1 MSALRK
7 LFSLNNLYASWKSMQ
22 SKFLNTTSSGVD
34 GQTKSDF
41 VKNLDREIASISS
54 DVLSG
59 SYKFSD
65 LRAISIDKAN
75 GKIRLINVPTIRDR
89 FVQRVLIDF
98 FRKNYSENWK
108 IGNSFSSMGGFAF
121 RESEKEGAHHTL
133 KNISQKIKHNHFVIR
148 ADLSKF
154 FDTINRS
161 QLKSLVKKRVRHW
174 SLHPLIF
181 DCIEC
186 ETDLQNAIDKKNFDN
201 AGLKVGNG
209 IRQGMPISPVL
220 AYLFLSKQDLKF
232 EKVIFRYVD
241 DLIFYANSHAEVSMQ
256 FEKYKKIVETM
267 GLNIHPLS
275 TEADAKTKLFGPK
288 DQFEFLG
295 IVLERLESGNKFKIP
310 KASKNKIKTRAQNSC
325 KFPYDNINK
334 QKRWLLS
341 SSLRVSNLVRDY
353 RTAYHLCDDW
363 SAFEKE
369 LGELQVS
376 LCRSI
381 ATEVSMLKKGP
392 KKFLLRAFGV

>member
-1 MSALRK
+1 
-7 LFSLNNLYASWKSMQ
+7 MQ
-22 SKFLNTTSSGVD
+22 SKFPNSTSSGLD
-34 GQTKSDF
+34 RQTKSDF
-41 VKNLDREIASISS
+41 SKNLDGEIKSINL

-59 SYKFSD
+59 AYKFSD

-89 FVQRVLIDF
+89 FVQRILLNF
-98 FRKNYSENWK
+98 FRENYSNSWK

-133 KNISQKIKHNHFVIR
+133 KNISQKIRHNHYVIR

-154 FDTINRS
+154 FDTISRD
-161 QLKSLVKKRVRHW
+161 QLKSLVKKRVRHR

-181 DCIEC
+181 DSIDC
-186 ETDLQNAIDKKNFDN
+186 ETDLQAVIDKTNFDE
-201 AGLKVGNG
+201 AGLIVGNG

-220 AYLFLSKQDLKF
+220 AYLFLSKEDSKF

-241 DLIFYANSHAEVSMQ
+241 DLIFFANSRAEVLKH
-256 FEKYKKIVETM
+256 FERYKNLVEKI
-267 GLNIHPLS
+267 GLSIHPLS
-275 TEADAKTKLFGPK
+275 SEADAKTKLFGPK
-288 DQFEFLG
+288 DKFEFLG
-295 IVLERLESGNKFKIP
+295 IVLERSESGNRFLIP
-310 KASKNKIKTRAQNSC
+310 RSSKNRIRTRAYENC
-325 KFPYDNINK
+325 KFPYDNIKK

-341 SSLRVSNLVRDY
+341 SSVRVSNLVRDY

-363 SAFEKE
+363 PVFEKE
-369 LGELQVS
+369 LRELQVS

-381 ATEVSMLKKGP
+381 AKEVSNLRKGDKKY
-392 KKFLLRAFGV
+392 LLRAFGV

>member
-1 MSALRK
+1 
-7 LFSLNNLYASWKSMQ
+7 MQ

-41 VKNLDREIASISS
+41 VKNLNWEISSIHS

-59 SYKFSD
+59 TYKFSK

-89 FVQRVLIDF
+89 FVQRVLLKF
-98 FRKNYSENWK
+98 FRENYSDSWK

-133 KNISQKIKHNHFVIR
+133 KNISQKIKHNHYVIR

-154 FDTINRS
+154 FDTISRNE
-161 QLKSLVKKRVRHW
+161 LKSLVKKRVRHR

-181 DCIEC
+181 NSIEC
-186 ETDLQNAIDKKNFDN
+186 ETDLQTAIDKKNFDD
-201 AGLKVGNG
+201 AGLIAGNG

-220 AYLFLSKQDLKF
+220 AYLFLSKQDSKF

-241 DLIFYANSHAEVSMQ
+241 DLIFFANSHAEVLKH
-256 FEKYKKIVETM
+256 FEKYKSLVEKM

-275 TEADAKTKLFGPK
+275 SETNAKTKLFGPK

-295 IVLERLESGNKFKIP
+295 IVLERSESGNRFKIP
-310 KASKNKIKTRAQNSC
+310 KSSKNRIKTRANNNC
-325 KFPYDNINK
+325 KFPYDNAKK

-363 SAFEKE
+363 LAFEME
-369 LGELQVS
+369 LKQLQLS
-376 LCRSI
+376 LCRRI
-381 ATEVSMLKKGP
+381 AREVSNLNNGP
-392 KKFLLRAFGV
+392 NKFLLRAFGV